1 MKKLIL
7 LLFIP
12 FVCFSQTYEE
22 LMSINSVD
30 MLKKVSIENG
40 YQPYA
45 ENDESVFYGFNIVKD
60 SIEDKMNKALIYDK
74 KQDMFMFSVYKEIS
88 FFGVKTS
95 IDETEY
101 DLIVDKI
108 KNKCTY
114 HKIIKKD
121 SGYNFVTYS
130 CSDSS
135 FKGKIGFAIIDGFGF
150 ILNFPEE

>member
-1 MKKLIL
+1 MLLNLKLPAMKKFIL

-60 SIEDKMNKALIYDK
+60 
-74 KQDMFMFSVYKEIS
+74 
-88 FFGVKTS
+88 
-95 IDETEY
+95 
-101 DLIVDKI
+101 
-108 KNKCTY
+108 
-114 HKIIKKD
+114 
-121 SGYNFVTYS
+121 
-130 CSDSS
+130 
-135 FKGKIGFAIIDGFGF
+135 
-150 ILNFPEE
+150 

>member
-12 FVCFSQTYEE
+12 FVSFSQTYEE
-22 LMSINSVD
+22 LMSINSID

-40 YQPYA
+40 YQPHS
-45 ENDESVFYGFNIVKD
+45 EDDERVFYGFNIIKD
-60 SIEDKMNKALIYDK
+60 SIGVRMSKALVYLK
-74 KQDMFMFSVYKEIS
+74 KQDIFMLSVYKEIS
-88 FFGVKTS
+88 FLGVKTTR
-95 IDETEY
+95 DRTEY

-114 HKIIKKD
+114 SKIMEGP
-121 SGYNFVTYS
+121 SGDDFVTYS

-135 FKGKIGFAIIDGFGF
+135 FKGKIGFAIIEGFGF